1 MRRLIIGLGLTLTA
15 CAASAQTPALRPDQT
30 AYRAIYKELVETNTT
45 LSVGSCTAAAE
56 KAATRLK
63 AAGYAD
69 KDLTLFSTPDH
80 PKEGGLVA
88 IFPGADAKAK
98 PMLLLGHLDVVE
110 AKREDW
116 TRDPFTLIEEA
127 GFFFGHGAS
136 DMKALDA
143 IWIDTLINWKQA
155 RYAPKRTV
163 KLALTC
169 GEETT
174 FAFNGAEW
182 LAKNKRDLIDAE
194 FALNEGGGG
203 LLDAAGN
210 RLSLNFQVGEKAAQ
224 NYTLEITNPGGHSST
239 PVKDNAITALA
250 TGLVKLGELEFPVQ
264 LSDTT
269 RAYFAAMAK
278 IKGGETREAVN
289 ALLAES
295 TNKAADATLS
305 KDRSWHSM
313 LRTTCVATLLNAGHA
328 ENALPQRARA
338 NINCRIFPGTT
349 VEDVRKKLEAQLAD
363 PRIAVTANAP
373 IRPIAPPP
381 PLSAK
386 LLDPATKLAAK
397 MWPGVPIVPV
407 MSTGASDGIFLTAV
421 GIPTY
426 GVPGVFGE
434 PDGGNFAH
442 GLNERVRVRSVY
454 EGRDFLQALVK
465 AYAETP

>member
-1 MRRLIIGLGLTLTA
+1 
-15 CAASAQTPALRPDQT
+15 
-30 AYRAIYKELVETNTT
+30 
-45 LSVGSCTAAAE
+45 
-56 KAATRLK
+56 
-63 AAGYAD
+63 
-69 KDLTLFSTPDH
+69 
-80 PKEGGLVA
+80 
-88 IFPGADAKAK
+88 
-98 PMLLLGHLDVVE
+98 
-110 AKREDW
+110 
-116 TRDPFTLIEEA
+116 
-127 GFFFGHGAS
+127 
-136 DMKALDA
+136 
-143 IWIDTLINWKQA
+143 
-155 RYAPKRTV
+155 V

-203 LLDAAGN
+203 RLDAAGN

-289 ALLAES
+289 ALLADS